1 MSKHLSIKLSVIG
14 LTLSA
19 LITAFVNPTEFSTSV
34 QRFDAVTNVTNALT
48 TNALTTDDLTTANST
63 TANSTTAARMHSM
76 VDVTTVSLV
85 AVPLQV
91 TPEVVVR
98 DIARKVRSSFVT
110 TDPYGPHMAVRPTFR
125 VRATGYNSHAAQ
137 TDSTPF
143 ITATGARTQLGIIAV
158 SRDLLAD
165 DIPYGS
171 LVRLKDLGNYHDGR
185 GYGKHQDFLDT
196 QDVFIVED
204 TLHWRKQNQIDVW
217 FPTLSQAREWGVRQV
232 ELELLRY
239 GREGHTFDDM
249 LVALPEDTTFS
260 PRFVARPRGAVQEV
274 QFFAHGLRD

>member
-19 LITAFVNPTEFSTSV
+19 LITAFVNPTEFST
-34 QRFDAVTNVTNALT
+34 QRFDAVTLDAVTNVTNALT
-48 TNALTTDDLTTANST
+48 TDDLTSD
-63 TANSTTAARMHSM
+63 
-76 VDVTTVSLV
+76 DVTTNVRIYDTVGAATVLPM
-85 AVPLQV
+85 AVPLRV
-91 TPEVVVR
+91 TPEVTVR
-98 DIARKVRSSFVT
+98 DVPRKVRSSFVT
-110 TDPYGPHMAVRPTFR
+110 TDPYGPHMAVRPTFQ

-158 SRDLLAD
+158 SRDLLD
-165 DIPYGS
+165 EEIPYGS
-171 LVRLKDLGNYHDGR
+171 LVRLKDLGNFHNGR
-185 GYGKHQDFLDT
+185 GYGKHQDFLDA

-232 ELELLRY
+232 ELELVRY
-239 GREGHTFDDM
+239 GREGQSFDEM
-249 LVALPEDTTFS
+249 VVELPEESVFT
-260 PRFVARPRGAVQEV
+260 PRFVARPRGDASPSTQLA
-274 QFFAHGLRD
+274 QAD

>member
-19 LITAFVNPTEFSTSV
+19 LITAFVNPTEFAT
-34 QRFDAVTNVTNALT
+34 QRCDAVTNALT
-48 TNALTTDDLTTANST
+48 TDVLTTDVLTTDALTSDM
-63 TANSTTAARMHSM
+63 SAAASA
-76 VDVTTVSLV
+76 VV
-85 AVPLQV
+85 VPLRV

-98 DIARKVRSSFVT
+98 DVPRKARSSFVM
-110 TDPYGPHMAVRPTFR
+110 TDPYGPHMAVHPTFR

-171 LVRLKDLGNYHDGR
+171 LVRLRDLGNYHDGR
-185 GYGKHQDFLDT
+185 GHGKHQDFLDS

-232 ELELLRY
+232 ELELVRY
-239 GREGHTFDDM
+239 GREGHAFDDI
-249 LVALPEDTTFS
+249 VVDLPEDATFS
-260 PRFVARPRGAVQEV
+260 PRFVARRRGAAQEV
-274 QFFAHGLRD
+274 QFFAYGQGD